1 MTLRLCSI
9 INTSVLIADAD
20 RKHCRTICT
29 ILQNH
34 GFGTESVYS
43 LASLERRLMR
53 GKRLVVVLDFDSLS
67 IDNRTV
73 RRISTSHPGVS
84 FLGLSDHRFG
94 PEFREAICHHLYAC
108 LKKPI
113 DPEELI
119 YLVRSIY
126 EDMAS

>member
-1 MTLRLCSI
+1 MVKNI
-9 INTSVLIADAD
+9 PVLIADAD

-29 ILQNH
+29 MLKKH
-34 GFGTESVYS
+34 GFGAESVYT
-43 LASLERRLMR
+43 LASLERHLMR
-53 GKRLVVVLDFDSLS
+53 AKRLVVVLDFDSLS

-73 RRISTSHPGVS
+73 RRISMNHPGVS

-113 DPEELI
+113 DPDELT
-119 YLVRSIY
+119 YLARGIY
-126 EDMAS
+126 EDMDS